1 MKKHLLKLSTFVS
14 MPLVSL
20 AAISCSNSNNQN
32 IPPRDYEMINNET
45 GLAFNSE
52 GKITKYYYFSDNGNS
67 YENIVIPEY
76 LENNRILT
84 SQYYGYKQRITKI
97 DDVVFSAET
106 EYVGNGKYK
115 PKYNDYA
122 QYLTSITLPNS
133 IETIGWNAFW
143 GTPLTKID
151 IPDSVTY
158 IDVGAFQNCKNLE
171 SVKLSKNTK
180 YICSSAFADTAI
192 TNIEIPNSVICIYD
206 DAFRNTKLSGKLVI
220 PDSIL
225 EISSGAFLDT
235 QITEVSIPNKI
246 FSWTLKA
253 FPPGC
258 KITKRP

>member
-32 IPPRDYEMINNET
+32 IPPRDYEMIDQNY

-84 SQYYGYKQRITKI
+84 SQYYGYKQRITSI
-97 DDVVFSAET
+97 GGLVFST
-106 EYVGNGKYK
+106 DTYPNK
-115 PKYNDYA
+115 PSNLYA
-122 QYLTSITLPNS
+122 QYLTSITLPDS
-133 IETIGWNAFW
+133 IESIGADAFY
-143 GTPLTKID
+143 GTPLTQIVL
-151 IPDSVTY
+151 PDSVVD
-158 IDVGAFQNCKNLE
+158 IGGGAFQNCKNLE

-180 YICSSAFADTAI
+180 YIGSSAFRGTAI
-192 TNIEIPNSVICIYD
+192 TSVKISDSINYIEAK
-206 DAFRNTKLSGKLVI
+206 AFCDTKLNGILTI

-225 EISSGAFLDT
+225 EIGSGAFLGT
-235 QITEVSIPNKI
+235 QITEVSIPNKDFYI
-246 FSWTLKA
+246 AFDA

-258 KITKRP
+258 IITKRP